1 MLTTYISDFLYV
13 IIYVNPENMNSLWKF
28 LFFIDQFSE
37 KENFK
42 IEHKDIRKWKEYY
55 TRKTSKIDVNEDLL
69 LISSPF

>member
-42 IEHKDIRKWKEYY
+42 IEHKDIRK
-55 TRKTSKIDVNEDLL
+55 
-69 LISSPF
+69 